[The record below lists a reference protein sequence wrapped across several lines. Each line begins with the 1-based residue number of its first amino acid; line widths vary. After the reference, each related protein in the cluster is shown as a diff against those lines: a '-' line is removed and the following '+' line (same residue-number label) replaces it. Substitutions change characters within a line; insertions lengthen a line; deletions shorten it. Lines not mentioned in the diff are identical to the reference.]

1 MSWNPV
7 NDVKKALSG
16 AKHEIDN
23 GLHRIEGCVK
33 SAEHKLEGKIDDGL
47 HKIEGNLQTA
57 EHVIESRAREAEHRI
72 EEAITEKLPEALKAL
87 ESSISKEL
95 SKGVFK
101 EASKA
106 VHQWHSAMER
116 FRRERGELVADIDEV
131 GFQIVLK
138 LNVEITLL
146 FSQFFTRAN
155 DVSAVFDRY
164 ANEGI
169 ELRRRDIIAMVQA
182 VGPTS
187 VCLGVEAEIALG
199 VDAGF
204 GAYVTDVPLH
214 LFLQLADIALEHAGV
229 PE

>member
-1 MSWNPV
+1 MSFNPIG
-7 NDVKKALSG
+7 DIKKALGG
-16 AKHEIDN
+16 AKHEIEK
-23 GLHRIEGCVK
+23 GIHSVEGKVKEAEHAIEGKVK
-33 SAEHKLEGKIDDGL
+33 AAEHSLEAKAKEAEHK
-47 HKIEGNLQTA
+47 
-57 EHVIESRAREAEHRI
+57 V
-72 EEAITEKLPEALKAL
+72 EEAVTEKLPEALKAL
-87 ESSISKEL
+87 ESSLTKEL

-101 EASKA
+101 EASHA

-116 FRRERGELVADIDEV
+116 FRRERGELVADIDQV

-138 LNVEITLL
+138 LNVELTLL

-187 VCLGVEAEIALG
+187 VALGVEAEIALG